1 MDWIPQYIANKHGRS
16 KPHYLHPKLEPIL
29 AETYGTAVYQEQA
42 MQLAREIAGFTMS
55 EADELRKVI
64 GKKQKE
70 KIPLYQEK
78 FVTGAMRTSG
88 IDRGLAEKIFHFVE
102 PFAGYGFNKS
112 HAAAYGWI
120 ALQTAFLKANHPLQY
135 LAALMTSVKDKTDK
149 LVEYIDEAKKIGI
162 EVLPPDVNESL
173 VDFAVVGAS
182 IRFGLAAVKGV
193 GEAAVRAIIEARDRD
208 GRFGD
213 LFDLASRVDA
223 RHVNRRVLEA
233 LIKCGAL
240 DSTSGNRS
248 QKLAALDTAL
258 ELAARTTR
266 DAELGQAS
274 LFGTAAADAPVLA
287 PKLPNVVAPT
297 TREMLTWERETL
309 GIFVSGH
316 PLAEI
321 EPALRRSGAVPMK
334 ELSDLQDDAPITIA
348 GAVTSVRRTLTKSG
362 QQLLLAQ
369 LADTTG
375 FCDVVL
381 FSKMYAS
388 YAQLFEDDAV
398 LIVKGRLRFRERP
411 GGAPGD
417 EPRVELS
424 VAANEVSIFVPPV
437 SLVRPGSR
445 GWHVDV
451 TDREQ
456 IDRLARLIDE
466 WPGEVPVV
474 LHVAG
479 RSQRVA
485 RAIAGDARVRGELE
499 RIFAPHGVREGT
511 LDAYG

>member
-1 MDWIPQYIANKHGRS
+1 MQIARD
-16 KPHYLHPKLEPIL
+16 
-29 AETYGTAVYQEQA
+29 
-42 MQLAREIAGFTMS
+42 IAGFTMG
-55 EADELRKVI
+55 EADELRKVM

-70 KIPLYQEK
+70 KIPFYQEK
-78 FVTGAMRTSG
+78 FVNGAMRTSG
-88 IDRGLAEKIFHFVE
+88 IDRALAEKIFHFVE

-112 HAAAYGWI
+112 HAAAYAWI
-120 ALQTAFLKANHPLQY
+120 AYQTAYLKANHPLQY
-135 LAALMTSVKDKTDK
+135 LAALMTSVKDKTEK

-173 VDFAVVGAS
+173 VDFAVVGGS
-182 IRFGLAAVKGV
+182 IRFGLAAIKGV

-213 LFDLASRVDA
+213 LFDLGSRVDA
-223 RHVNRRVLEA
+223 KHVNRRVLEA

-240 DSTSGNRS
+240 DSTSGNRA
-248 QKLAALDTAL
+248 QKLAALDAAL

-266 DAELGQAS
+266 DAELGQVS
-274 LFGTAAADAPVLA
+274 LFGSGVADAPVLA
-287 PKLPNVVAPT
+287 PKLPSVVAPT

-334 ELSDLQDDAPITIA
+334 DLADLEDDAPVTIA
-348 GAVTSVRRTLTKSG
+348 GTVTSVRRTLTKAG
-362 QQLLLAQ
+362 QQLLVAQ

-375 FCDVVL
+375 FSDVVL
-381 FSKMYAS
+381 FSKMYAT

-411 GGAPGD
+411 GAAPGD

-424 VAANEVSIFVPPV
+424 VAANDVSNFVPPPV
-437 SLVRPGSR
+437 AILRSNAL

-451 TDREQ
+451 THREQ
-456 IDRLARLIDE
+456 IDRLARLIDQ

-474 LHVAG
+474 MHVAG

-499 RIFAPHGVREGT
+499 RIFAPHGVREGS